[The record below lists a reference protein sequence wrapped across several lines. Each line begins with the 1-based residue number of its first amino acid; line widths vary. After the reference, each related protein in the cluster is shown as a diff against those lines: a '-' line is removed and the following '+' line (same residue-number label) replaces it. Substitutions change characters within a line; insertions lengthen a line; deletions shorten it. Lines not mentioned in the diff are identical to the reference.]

1 VEVAALPP
9 PERGIV
15 SGPDFIDLVG
25 DDGSQEELE
34 QLRCAH
40 DLLLAAGPPPEL
52 SPRIAEAPAEVGAPR
67 RRLTGK
73 RRGTAFLLAAG
84 IAAAAFGVG
93 LLIGSGSSDQFTA
106 ARVYPMHPPSG
117 TGAARASVAVGDQD
131 SVGNWPLLLQASGL
145 KPLPQGSWYEL
156 YLTRNGKIAGWCG
169 AFNVMKDG
177 ETTIRLSVPYN
188 LKGTEWVVARSD
200 DGPPHA
206 PWLLTT

>member
-1 VEVAALPP
+1 M
-9 PERGIV
+9 

-34 QLRCAH
+34 QLRRAH

-52 SPRIAEAPAEVGAPR
+52 SPRIAEAPAEVSAPKT
-67 RRLTGK
+67 RLPSK

-93 LLIGSGSSDQFTA
+93 LLVGDHGSDQFTSA
-106 ARVYPMHPPSG
+106 HVYPMHPPSG

-131 SVGNWPLLLQASGL
+131 AVGNWPLLVQASGL
-145 KPLPQGSWYEL
+145 KPLPKGSWYEL

-169 AFNVMKDG
+169 AFNAKKDG
-177 ETTIRLSVPYN
+177 RTTVRMTVPYN
-188 LKGTEWVVARSD
+188 LKNTEWVVARSD
-200 DGPPHA
+200 EGPPHA